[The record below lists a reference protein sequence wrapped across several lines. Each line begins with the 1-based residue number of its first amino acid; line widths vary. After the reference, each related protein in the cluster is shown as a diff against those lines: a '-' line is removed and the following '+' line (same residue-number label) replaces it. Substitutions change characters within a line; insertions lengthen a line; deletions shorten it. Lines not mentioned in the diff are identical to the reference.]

1 MYFHHVV
8 FITSTNTYLLINM
21 SYTCLLSK
29 RIWYPTV
36 WPIFSPLSA
45 DTLSAILNA
54 AILLGWVHSMR
65 HLLLFAVLSSR
76 IIWGICYNEIRI
88 AKLCLY
94 LLVIFT
100 VTTWKSY
107 SIMTTQNDSPKKTI
121 CTCTQLIIFMY
132 SSEANFSQ
140 FLVYNCWTNL
150 TFQKK

>member
-1 MYFHHVV
+1 MYFHHVI
-8 FITSTNTYLLINM
+8 FTSTNTYLGIYM
-21 SYTCLLSK
+21 SYTYLLSK

-65 HLLLFAVLSSR
+65 HLLLSAVLSSR

-88 AKLCLY
+88 AR

-107 SIMTTQNDSPKKTI
+107 SVMTTQNDSQKQTI
-121 CTCTQLIIFMY
+121 CTCTQLIIYMH
-132 SSEANFSQ
+132 SS
-140 FLVYNCWTNL
+140 
-150 TFQKK
+150 